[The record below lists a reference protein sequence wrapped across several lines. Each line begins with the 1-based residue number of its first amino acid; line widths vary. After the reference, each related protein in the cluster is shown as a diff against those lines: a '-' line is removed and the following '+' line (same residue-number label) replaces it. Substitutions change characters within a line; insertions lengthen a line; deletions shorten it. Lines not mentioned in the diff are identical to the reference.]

1 MQKQSQPDHEQPLVS
16 CKVPKQKTSLDTDL
30 FFYQVEN
37 ELQAELTYNADVF
50 AEDTANR
57 FAESLQVTVRTPCQ
71 VAVQHCTCTLSVLT
85 VLHTWNLFQSL

>member
-1 MQKQSQPDHEQPLVS
+1 MACRFDTSSLGEAPVMKSCHVWPGHEQPLVS

-57 FAESLQVTVRTPCQ
+57 FAESLQVTGMPP
-71 VAVQHCTCTLSVLT
+71 S
-85 VLHTWNLFQSL
+85 